1 MPESDLISIPFADPH
16 SAKSALTRLASNNP
30 GFETIY
36 PILSNALA
44 SAADPDRSLVNFER
58 FAENYGE
65 GLVSVLEQN
74 PRVIE
79 ILVTLFSASQ
89 FLTEILLRNPQ
100 FLSLLLDRQELA
112 RRKTIEQI
120 QTEAEASIRSKS
132 VSPQSSGDNIRLSVS
147 PSKSTSPLPAL
158 SHSVPPPSS
167 DDNIRLS
174 VSSSVPQSASPLGVS
189 YPRPAPDLLRLYQK
203 TELLRIGASDFLD
216 LYDLPAV
223 VSQISRLAIALI
235 RVSLNLAS
243 KQTGIGSDGFTV
255 LAMGKLGGRELNY
268 SSDIDLLFIARD
280 ETVDYL
286 PLAQKLIE
294 ILSAN
299 TSQGFL
305 YRVDMRLR
313 PWGKDGPL
321 VPTMAGYLK
330 YLEQH
335 ARPWEKQALL
345 KIRPIAGDLSLGEKL
360 REAAQPHIFG
370 LPPEQVRAEV
380 YAMKQRTEEFLR
392 EKGRTWGEVKLGAG
406 SIRDVE
412 FVVQYLQ
419 LAYVSQH
426 PNIRTRATLKALPR
440 LRAAGLLSPTDARVL
455 TDGYIFLRT
464 IEHYLQ
470 MMDYRQTYTLPSEP
484 RAITLLARR
493 LGFPDGETFLAR
505 YQEHC
510 RAIRAVYLRQI
521 GNEPMTDEPSPL
533 VRQHI
538 SRMDASYSE
547 IFSPTEIQHHAALA
561 QKLNETVPAIVEA
574 APLDETTW
582 RVTIV
587 GYDFPGELSIICG
600 LFFVHGFNILD
611 GDVFTYEPEEPANQD
626 SPSSRRLRPGFG
638 LSRRPQ
644 DTSPL
649 QISRPK
655 IVDVFTVK
663 SVFLEPHSPEIWDR
677 YSLELYDLL
686 AKLRAGQRREA
697 RGALAKRVG
706 AAFQAMP
713 GKSSPLLP
721 IDIEIDNTAS
731 DRYTVLRI
739 DAPDTVGFLYEF
751 TNALAF
757 TRTNIARMVVRTVG
771 TRAQDVL
778 YVTDSEGRK
787 IESPQKQRE
796 LRAAIVLIK
805 HFTHLLPHS
814 PNPEAALLHFREFI
828 YQLFQRPNWPDEI
841 ASLERS
847 DVLKALA
854 RVLGVSD
861 FLWDDFLR
869 MQYANLFPVVRDVE
883 SLTAA
888 KPRAG
893 LEAEL
898 ALAIETCSLGESEY
912 PNWREALNAFKDRE
926 LFRIDMRHILGLTA
940 EFWDFA
946 AELTDLAETV
956 ITAALQRCREE
967 LNARYR
973 LPSSASALRFS
984 DSSVA
989 ESASPLGVSHL
1000 LPSPLPIPGLS
1011 VLALGKCGG
1020 RELGFASDI
1029 ELMFVYDPSISPF
1042 GVSHP
1047 LSSSASSADSPSS
1060 SVSPFGVSHPLPPS
1074 ASASASSSVP
1084 PLGVSHPLSSSA
1096 SSADS
1101 ASSSVSPL
1109 GVSHPLS
1116 SSASSADSASSSVSP
1131 LGVSHPLSS
1140 SVPDTSD
1147 YYEKLIQSF
1156 MSTIHARQEGIFQI
1170 DLQLRPYG
1178 KAGSMAVSL
1187 ESFRRYYA
1195 PGGPAWAYERQALV
1209 KMRPIAGDPALGA
1222 ELCRLRDEYVYH
1234 GGSFDVTAMRAMR
1247 ERQIRHLVTGGTFN
1261 AKFSPGGLVDV
1272 EYLIQGLQ
1280 INHGASNPALRVTN
1294 LREAMT
1300 LLHEA
1305 GILSE
1310 ADYTTLRK
1318 AHTFLRW
1325 LIDSLRVVRGHAKDV
1340 TVPPY
1345 ASEEFAFLARRLRYG
1360 DDTARLRDDLL
1371 RYQTEVQEINQRLL
1385 G

>member
-1 MPESDLISIPFADPH
+1 MSESLPHSTPFAD
-16 SAKSALTRLASNNP
+16 SQAADTLDGAQAALRRIASNAHQ
-30 GFETIY
+30 GIETIS
-36 PILSNALA
+36 PMLLTALA

-58 FAENYGE
+58 FAENYGD
-65 GLVSVLEQN
+65 GLIPVLEQN

-89 FLTEILLRNPQ
+89 FLTEILLRNPHS
-100 FLSLLLDRQELA
+100 LSLLLDRQELA

-120 QTEAEASIRSKS
+120 QSEAEAAIRSKS
-132 VSPQSSGDNIRLSVS
+132 VYPPTSVPESVS
-147 PSKSTSPLPAL
+147 PFGVSHPLSESA
-158 SHSVPPPSS
+158 PPS
-167 DDNIRLS
+167 
-174 VSSSVPQSASPLGVS
+174 P
-189 YPRPAPDLLRLYQK
+189 PDLLRLYQK
-203 TELLRIGASDFLD
+203 SELLRIGASDFLD

-235 RVSLNLAS
+235 RVSLNLAAR
-243 KQTGIGSDGFTV
+243 QTGIPTDGFVV

-268 SSDIDLLFIARD
+268 SSDIDLLFVARD
-280 ETVDYL
+280 DSLDYV
-286 PLAQKLIE
+286 PLAQKFIE
-294 ILSAN
+294 ILAAA
-299 TSQGFL
+299 TPQGFL

-321 VPTMAGYLK
+321 VPTLAGYLK

-345 KIRPIAGDLSLGEKL
+345 KVRPVAGDLSLGERL

-370 LPPEQVRAEV
+370 LPPEEVRAGV
-380 YAMKQRTEEFLR
+380 FAMKQRTEEFLR

-419 LAYVSQH
+419 LAYVSQY
-426 PNIRTRATLKALPR
+426 PQIRTRATLKALPR
-440 LRAAGLLSPTDARVL
+440 LRAAGLLSSTDARIL

-538 SRMDASYSE
+538 SRMDTSYSE
-547 IFSPTEIQHHAALA
+547 IFSPAEIQHHAALA
-561 QKLNETVPAIVEA
+561 QKLNESVPAMVEA
-574 APLDETTW
+574 AARDESTW

-587 GYDFPGELSIICG
+587 GYDFPGELSVICG

-611 GDVFTYEPEEPANQD
+611 GDVFTYEPDDPAPQTD
-626 SPSSRRLRPGFG
+626 PPPVKFRPG
-638 LSRRPQ
+638 
-644 DTSPL
+644 TSPARRFRTVSPP
-649 QISRPK
+649 QPSRPK

-677 YSLELYDLL
+677 YTLELHDLL

-697 RGALAKRVG
+697 RGALARRVG
-706 AAFQAMP
+706 AAFEVLP

-721 IDIEIDNTAS
+721 IDIEIDNAAS
-731 DRYTVLRI
+731 ERYSVLRI

-771 TRAQDVL
+771 ARAQDVL

-883 SLTAA
+883 SLASA
-888 KPRAG
+888 KPRAD

-898 ALAIETCSLGESEY
+898 ALAIETCAVGESEY

-946 AELTDLAETV
+946 AELTDLAEVV
-956 ITAALQRCREE
+956 ITATLEHCRVE
-967 LNARYR
+967 LNAKYN
-973 LPSSASALRFS
+973 LPSSASDIRL
-984 DSSVA
+984 SVA
-989 ESASPLGVSHL
+989 
-1000 LPSPLPIPGLS
+1000 
-1011 VLALGKCGG
+1011 ALGKCGG

-1029 ELMFVYDPSISPF
+1029 ELMFVYD
-1042 GVSHP
+1042 
-1047 LSSSASSADSPSS
+1047 SSAS
-1060 SVSPFGVSHPLPPS
+1060 PLPPLS
-1074 ASASASSSVP
+1074 ETIP
-1084 PLGVSHPLSSSA
+1084 DLG
-1096 SSADS
+1096 
-1101 ASSSVSPL
+1101 
-1109 GVSHPLS
+1109 
-1116 SSASSADSASSSVSP
+1116 
-1131 LGVSHPLSS
+1131 
-1140 SVPDTSD
+1140 D
-1147 YYEKLIQSF
+1147 YHEKLVQSVL
-1156 MSTIHARQEGIFQI
+1156 STIHARQEGIFQI

-1209 KMRPIAGDPALGA
+1209 KLRPIAGDPALAA
-1222 ELCRLRDEYVYH
+1222 ELCRLRDDYTY
-1234 GGSFDVTAMRAMR
+1234 GGGPFDVTAMRAMR
-1247 ERQIRHLVTGGTFN
+1247 ERQVRHLVTGGTFN

-1280 INHGASNPALRVTN
+1280 INHGASDPALRVTN
-1294 LREAMT
+1294 IREAMT
-1300 LLHEA
+1300 LLHQA

-1325 LIDSLRVVRGHAKDV
+1325 LIDSLRVVRGHARDV

-1345 ASEEFAFLARRLRYG
+1345 ESEEFAFLARRLRYG

>member
-1 MPESDLISIPFADPH
+1 MPESTSHSILPTDSQSADTLMGIR
-16 SAKSALTRLASNNP
+16 AALSRLASKNP
-30 GFETIY
+30 GFETIS
-36 PILSNALA
+36 PLLLTALA
-44 SAADPDRSLVNFER
+44 SAADPGRSLVNFER
-58 FAENYGE
+58 FAENYGD
-65 GLVSVLEQN
+65 GLVPVLQQN

-100 FLSLLLDRQELA
+100 SLSLLLDRQVLA

-120 QTEAEASIRSKS
+120 QSEAEAALRAASVSSPSSVDSIRSS
-132 VSPQSSGDNIRLSVS
+132 
-147 PSKSTSPLPAL
+147 AL
-158 SHSVPPPSS
+158 
-167 DDNIRLS
+167 
-174 VSSSVPQSASPLGVS
+174 SASPLPPLS
-189 YPRPAPDLLRLYQK
+189 TPLSTPLSAPDLLRLYQK
-203 TELLRIGASDFLD
+203 SELLRIGASDFLD
-216 LYDLPAV
+216 LYDLQAV

-243 KQTGIGSDGFTV
+243 KQTGIAHDGFTV

-268 SSDIDLLFIARD
+268 SSDIDLLFLAR
-280 ETVDYL
+280 EESIDYL

-294 ILSAN
+294 ILSA
-299 TSQGFL
+299 TTAQGFL

-321 VPTMAGYLK
+321 VPTLAGYLK

-345 KIRPIAGDLSLGEKL
+345 KVRPIAGDLSLGEQL
-360 REAAQPHIFG
+360 RESVHPHIFG
-370 LPPEQVRAEV
+370 LPPEEIRVGV
-380 YAMKQRTEEFLR
+380 FAMKQRTEEFLR

-419 LAYVSQH
+419 LAYVSQY
-426 PNIRTRATLKALPR
+426 PQIRTRATLKALPR
-440 LRAAGLLSPTDARVL
+440 LRAAGLLSPADARIL

-547 IFSPTEIQHHAALA
+547 IFSPAEIQHHAALA
-561 QKLNETVPAIVEA
+561 QKLNETVPAVVEA
-574 APLDETTW
+574 VARDESTVRLSPRGDTW

-587 GYDFPGELSIICG
+587 GYDFPGELSVICG

-611 GDVFTYEPEEPANQD
+611 GDVFTYEPDEAAPQ
-626 SPSSRRLRPGFG
+626 PSRPLNGLQPG
-638 LSRRPQ
+638 RNLSRRTRADSSPQ
-644 DTSPL
+644 PSH
-649 QISRPK
+649 PK

-677 YSLELYDLL
+677 YTLELHDLL

-697 RGALAKRVG
+697 RGMLAKRVG
-706 AAFQAMP
+706 AAFQSVP

-721 IDIEIDNTAS
+721 IDIEIDNAAS
-731 DRYTVLRI
+731 ERYTVLRI

-771 TRAQDVL
+771 SRVQDVL
-778 YVTDSEGRK
+778 YVTDSDGRK

-883 SLTAA
+883 SLAA
-888 KPRAG
+888 ARPRAN
-893 LEAEL
+893 LETEL
-898 ALAIETCSLGESEY
+898 ALAIETCSLGESKY
-912 PNWREALNAFKDRE
+912 PNWREVLNAFKDRE

-946 AELTDLAETV
+946 AELTDLAEVV
-956 ITAALQRCREE
+956 ITTALEHCRAEI
-967 LNARYR
+967 NAKYGI
-973 LPSSASALRFS
+973 ASALS
-984 DSSVA
+984 GT
-989 ESASPLGVSHL
+989 ASTASF
-1000 LPSPLPIPGLS
+1000 IPGLS

-1029 ELMFVYDPSISPF
+1029 ELMFVYDPSISLFRLQSPS
-1042 GVSHP
+1042 VPKTDSSIR
-1047 LSSSASSADSPSS
+1047 LSDSPSALES
-1060 SVSPFGVSHPLPPS
+1060 I
-1074 ASASASSSVP
+1074 
-1084 PLGVSHPLSSSA
+1084 
-1096 SSADS
+1096 
-1101 ASSSVSPL
+1101 
-1109 GVSHPLS
+1109 
-1116 SSASSADSASSSVSP
+1116 
-1131 LGVSHPLSS
+1131 
-1140 SVPDTSD
+1140 PDIGD
-1147 YYEKLIQSF
+1147 YYEKLAQAVLAAIQ
-1156 MSTIHARQEGIFQI
+1156 ARQEGIFQI

-1195 PGGPAWAYERQALV
+1195 PSGPAWAYERQALV
-1209 KMRPIAGDPALGA
+1209 KLRPIAGDPALGA

-1234 GGSFDVTAMRAMR
+1234 GGAFDVTAMRAMR
-1247 ERQIRHLVTGGTFN
+1247 ERQVRHLVTGGTFN
-1261 AKFSPGGLVDV
+1261 AKFSPGGLVDI

-1280 INHGASNPALRVTN
+1280 INYGANNPSLRVTN
-1294 LREAMT
+1294 IREAMT
-1300 LLHEA
+1300 ALRQA

-1345 ASEEFAFLARRLRYG
+1345 QSEEFAFLARRLRYG
-1360 DDTARLRDDLL
+1360 DDTTRLHDDLL

>member
-1 MPESDLISIPFADPH
+1 MPENLPLSVPIPFADPH
-16 SAKSALTRLASNNP
+16 SAEIALQRIAAKTD
-30 GFETIY
+30 GFEAISQPLLT
-36 PILSNALA
+36 ALA

-58 FAENYGE
+58 FAENYGD
-65 GLVSVLEQN
+65 GLIPVLEQN

-100 FLSLLLDRQELA
+100 SLSLLLDRQELA

-120 QTEAEASIRSKS
+120 QTEAEAAIRSKS
-132 VSPQSSGDNIRLSVS
+132 VSPPSSIDNIRLSVS
-147 PSKSTSPLPAL
+147 Q
-158 SHSVPPPSS
+158 SVPE
-167 DDNIRLS
+167 
-174 VSSSVPQSASPLGVS
+174 SASPLPPLSTSVS
-189 YPRPAPDLLRLYQK
+189 PLHPLSPPLPPLSTAPDLLRLYQK

-235 RVSLNLAS
+235 RVSLNLAAR
-243 KQTGIGSDGFTV
+243 QTGIPADGFVV

-268 SSDIDLLFIARD
+268 SSDIDLLFVARD
-280 ETVDYL
+280 DSLDYT

-294 ILSAN
+294 ILSAA
-299 TSQGFL
+299 TPQGFL

-321 VPTMAGYLK
+321 VPTLAGYLK

-345 KIRPIAGDLSLGEKL
+345 KVRPVAGDLSLGEGL
-360 REAAQPHIFG
+360 REAAQPRVFG
-370 LPPEQVRAEV
+370 LPPEEVRAGV
-380 YAMKQRTEEFLR
+380 FAMKQRTEEFLR
-392 EKGRTWGEVKLGAG
+392 EKGRAWGEVKLGAG

-419 LAYVSQH
+419 LACVSQH
-426 PNIRTRATLKALPR
+426 PQIRTRATLKALPR
-440 LRAAGLLSPTDARVL
+440 LRAAGLLSSTDARIL

-521 GNEPMTDEPSPL
+521 GNEPMIDEPSPL

-538 SRMDASYSE
+538 SRMDTSYSE
-547 IFSPTEIQHHAALA
+547 IFSPAEIQHHAALA
-561 QKLNETVPAIVEA
+561 QKLNESVPAMVEA
-574 APLDETTW
+574 AARDESTW

-587 GYDFPGELSIICG
+587 GYDFPGELSVICG

-611 GDVFTYEPEEPANQD
+611 GDVFTYEPDDPAPQTD
-626 SPSSRRLRPGFG
+626 SPPVKFRSG
-638 LSRRPQ
+638 
-644 DTSPL
+644 TSPDRRFRTDS
-649 QISRPK
+649 QPRPSRPK

-663 SVFLEPHSPEIWDR
+663 SVFLEPHGPEIWDR
-677 YSLELYDLL
+677 YTLELYDLL

-706 AAFQAMP
+706 AAFEAVP

-721 IDIEIDNTAS
+721 IDIEIDNDAS
-731 DRYTVLRI
+731 ERYSVLRI

-771 TRAQDVL
+771 ARAQDVL

-787 IESPQKQRE
+787 IESLQKQRE

-883 SLTAA
+883 SLTSA
-888 KPRAG
+888 KPRAD
-893 LEAEL
+893 LDSEL
-898 ALAIETCSLGESEY
+898 TLAIETCSLGESEY

-946 AELTDLAETV
+946 AELTDLAEV
-956 ITAALQRCREE
+956 IITAALERCQAE
-967 LNARYR
+967 LNARYGA
-973 LPSSASALRFS
+973 SSPAPALRFS
-984 DSSVA
+984 DLPRAFQRGSSAVD
-989 ESASPLGVSHL
+989 SASSLHPLSA
-1000 LPSPLPIPGLS
+1000 SASGLS

-1029 ELMFVYDPSISPF
+1029 ELMFVYDPSVSPL
-1042 GVSHP
+1042 HP
-1047 LSSSASSADSPSS
+1047 LSE
-1060 SVSPFGVSHPLPPS
+1060 
-1074 ASASASSSVP
+1074 
-1084 PLGVSHPLSSSA
+1084 
-1096 SSADS
+1096 
-1101 ASSSVSPL
+1101 
-1109 GVSHPLS
+1109 
-1116 SSASSADSASSSVSP
+1116 
-1131 LGVSHPLSS
+1131 
-1140 SVPDTSD
+1140 SVPDTGD
-1147 YYEKLIQSF
+1147 YYEKLAQSVLAA
-1156 MSTIHARQEGIFQI
+1156 IHARQEGIFQI

-1209 KMRPIAGDPALGA
+1209 KLRPIAGDPALGA
-1222 ELCRLRDEYVYH
+1222 ELCRLRDDYTY
-1234 GGSFDVTAMRAMR
+1234 GGGPFDVTAMRAMR
-1247 ERQIRHLVTGGTFN
+1247 ERQVRHLVTGGTFN

-1294 LREAMT
+1294 IREAMT
-1300 LLHEA
+1300 LFHQA

-1325 LIDSLRVVRGHAKDV
+1325 LIDSLRVVRGHARDV

-1345 ASEEFAFLARRLRYG
+1345 ESEEFAFLARRLRYG

-1371 RYQTEVQEINQRLL
+1371 RYQTEAQEINQRLL

>member
-1 MPESDLISIPFADPH
+1 MPIALPDSIPFADFR
-16 SAKSALTRLASNNP
+16 SAENALTRIASKHA
-30 GFETIY
+30 GFERVA
-36 PILSNALA
+36 PILFAALA
-44 SAADPDRSLVNFER
+44 SAADPDRSLINFER
-58 FAENYGE
+58 FSENYGPDI
-65 GLVSVLEQN
+65 VSVLAPN

-79 ILVTLFSASQ
+79 ILVTLFSTSQ
-89 FLTEILLRNPQ
+89 FLTEILLRNPHS
-100 FLSLLLDRQELA
+100 LSLLLDRQELTH
-112 RRKTIEQI
+112 RKTIEQI
-120 QTEAEASIRSKS
+120 QTEAEALIRSKS
-132 VSPQSSGDNIRLSVS
+132 A
-147 PSKSTSPLPAL
+147 PLPQ
-158 SHSVPPPSS
+158 SVPPS
-167 DDNIRLS
+167 
-174 VSSSVPQSASPLGVS
+174 
-189 YPRPAPDLLRLYQK
+189 APDLLRLYQK
-203 TELLRIGASDFLD
+203 TELLRIGTSDFLD
-216 LYDLPAV
+216 LYDLRAV
-223 VSQISRLAIALI
+223 ISQISRLAIALV

-243 KQTGIGSDGFTV
+243 RQTGIPTEGFSV
-255 LAMGKLGGRELNY
+255 LALGKLGGRELNY

-280 ETVDYL
+280 DTTDYT
-286 PLAQKLIE
+286 PLAQRLVE
-294 ILSAN
+294 ILSAA
-299 TSQGFL
+299 TAHGFL
-305 YRVDMRLR
+305 YRVDLRLR

-321 VPTMAGYLK
+321 VPTLAGYLK

-345 KIRPIAGDLSLGEKL
+345 KLRPIAGDLALGEKL
-360 REAAQPHIFG
+360 REAAQPFIFG

-380 YAMKQRTEEFLR
+380 HAMKQRAEQFLR

-440 LRAAGLLSPTDARVL
+440 LRAARLLSSTDARIL
-455 TDGYIFLRT
+455 TDGYVFLRT

-470 MMDYRQTYTLPSEP
+470 IMDYRQTYTLPSEP

-493 LGFPDGETFLAR
+493 LGFPNSETFLNR
-505 YQEHC
+505 YEEHC
-510 RAIRAVYLRQI
+510 RAIRAVYLRHI
-521 GNEPMTDEPSPL
+521 GSEPLSDEPSPL
-533 VRQHI
+533 VRQHLA
-538 SRMDASYSE
+538 RMDASYSE
-547 IFSPTEIQHHAALA
+547 IFSPQEIQRHAALA
-561 QKLNETVPAIVEA
+561 QKLNETVPVLVEA
-574 APLDETTW
+574 IPRDEFTW

-587 GYDFPGELSIICG
+587 GYDFPGELSLICG

-611 GDVFTYEPEEPANQD
+611 GDIFTYEPADPDPQPA
-626 SPSSRRLRPGFG
+626 PPPSRRWPG
-638 LSRRPQ
+638 RRLPRRSPTESLPQ
-644 DTSPL
+644 S
-649 QISRPK
+649 SRPK

-663 SVFLEPHSPEIWDR
+663 SIFFEPHGPEIWER
-677 YSLELYDLL
+677 YTQELYDLL

-706 AAFQAMP
+706 AAFAP
-713 GKSSPLLP
+713 YSPAGKSSPLLP

-731 DRYTVLRI
+731 AHYTILRI

-757 TRTNIARMVVRTVG
+757 TRTNIARMIVRTVG
-771 TRAQDVL
+771 SRVHDLL

-814 PNPEAALLHFREFI
+814 PNPELALLHFREFI

-869 MQYANLFPVVRDVE
+869 MQYANLYPVVRDVE
-883 SLTAA
+883 LLASA
-888 KPRAG
+888 KPRAA
-893 LEAEL
+893 LQAEL
-898 ALAIETCSLGESEY
+898 TQALETCSLGENQY
-912 PNWREALNAFKDRE
+912 PGWREALNAFKDRE
-926 LFRIDMRHILGLTA
+926 LFRIDMRHILGLTG

-946 AELTDLAETV
+946 AELTELAE
-956 ITAALQRCREE
+956 IIINAALERCLAE
-967 LNARYR
+967 LSARYETP
-973 LPSSASALRFS
+973 LPPPSS
-984 DSSVA
+984 V
-989 ESASPLGVSHL
+989 SPLS
-1000 LPSPLPIPGLS
+1000 PSVPPSAFSI
-1011 VLALGKCGG
+1011 VALGKCGG

-1029 ELMFVYDPSISPF
+1029 ELMFVYDPSTPPSAP
-1042 GVSHP
+1042 VS
-1047 LSSSASSADSPSS
+1047 AA
-1060 SVSPFGVSHPLPPS
+1060 PLPPS
-1074 ASASASSSVP
+1074 
-1084 PLGVSHPLSSSA
+1084 
-1096 SSADS
+1096 
-1101 ASSSVSPL
+1101 VSP
-1109 GVSHPLS
+1109 SI
-1116 SSASSADSASSSVSP
+1116 
-1131 LGVSHPLSS
+1131 
-1140 SVPDTSD
+1140 PDLSD
-1147 YYEKLIQSF
+1147 YYEKLAQLILASIQS
-1156 MSTIHARQEGIFQI
+1156 RQEGIFQI

-1195 PGGPAWAYERQALV
+1195 PGGPAWAYERQSLV
-1209 KMRPIAGDPALGA
+1209 KLRPIAGDPALGA

-1234 GGSFDVTAMRAMR
+1234 GGPFDVTAMRAMR

-1280 INHGASNPALRVTN
+1280 INHGASNPALRASN
-1294 LREAMT
+1294 IREAMT
-1300 LLHEA
+1300 ALYQA

-1310 ADYTTLRK
+1310 ADYISLRK

-1325 LIDSLRVVRGHAKDV
+1325 LIDSLRVVRGHARDV

-1345 ASEEFAFLARRLRYG
+1345 DSEEFAFLARRLRYG
-1360 DDTARLRDDLL
+1360 SDTARLRDDLL

>member
-1 MPESDLISIPFADPH
+1 MPETTPPFDFFTDP
-16 SAKSALTRLASNNP
+16 RLAEAAMHRIASKNN
-30 GFETIY
+30 GFAQVSPLLLT
-36 PILSNALA
+36 ALA
-44 SAADPDRSLVNFER
+44 SAADPDRSLINFER

-65 GLVSVLEQN
+65 DLFTVLQHN

-89 FLTEILLRNPQ
+89 FLTEILLRHPR
-100 FLSLLLDRQELA
+100 FLSLLFDRQKLTH
-112 RRKTIEQI
+112 RKTIEQI
-120 QTEAEASIRSKS
+120 QSEVESILRSAAPSAPDLRLSASSS
-132 VSPQSSGDNIRLSVS
+132 VASSAAPDIRLSAS
-147 PSKSTSPLPAL
+147 PSVASSAA
-158 SHSVPPPSS
+158 PSAP
-167 DDNIRLS
+167 DIRLS
-174 VSSSVPQSASPLGVS
+174 ASSSVAPSA
-189 YPRPAPDLLRLYQK
+189 APSAASAADLLRLYHQS
-203 TELLRIGASDFLD
+203 ELLRIGASDFLD
-216 LYDLPAV
+216 LYDLRAV
-223 VSQISRLAIALI
+223 ISQLSRLAIALI
-235 RVSLNLAS
+235 RTALTLAC
-243 KQTGIGSDGFTV
+243 KQTGIHAQGFVV

-268 SSDIDLLFIARD
+268 SSDIDLLFLARD
-280 ETVDYL
+280 STIDYL

-299 TSQGFL
+299 TDQGFL

-321 VPTMAGYLK
+321 VPTLVGYLK
-330 YLEQH
+330 YLERD

-345 KIRPIAGDLSLGEKL
+345 KVRPIAGDLALGEQF
-360 REAAQPHIFG
+360 REAIQPHLFEQ
-370 LPPEQVRAEV
+370 PPEEIRAQVF
-380 YAMKQRTEEFLR
+380 AMKQRTEEFLR
-392 EKGRTWGEVKLGAG
+392 EKGRTWGEVKLGIG
-406 SIRDVE
+406 SIRDIE

-419 LAYVSQH
+419 LAYVRQFPH
-426 PNIRTRATLKALPR
+426 IRTRATLKALPR
-440 LRAAGLLSPTDARVL
+440 LRAAGLLSSADTRIL

-493 LGFPDGETFLAR
+493 LGFPHAEAFLQR

-510 RAIRAVYLRQI
+510 QAIRAVYLRHI
-521 GNEPMTDEPSPL
+521 GSEPMTEETSPL
-533 VRQHI
+533 VRQHLA
-538 SRMDASYSE
+538 RMDASYSE
-547 IFSPTEIQHHAALA
+547 IFTPAEIQNHAALA
-561 QKLNETVPAIVEA
+561 QKLNEDTLAVVEA
-574 APLDETTW
+574 IPLEPNTW

-600 LFFVHGFNILD
+600 LFFVHGFNILE
-611 GDVFTYEPEEPANQD
+611 GDVFTYEPDESASQPLQPAPGAA
-626 SPSSRRLRPGFG
+626 SPFLVGRRLLRRLRA
-638 LSRRPQ
+638 SV
-644 DTSPL
+644 SAAS
-649 QISRPK
+649 SRPK

-663 SVFLEPHSPEIWDR
+663 SVFFEPHGPEIWSR
-677 YSLELYDLL
+677 YATELQELL

-706 AAFQAMP
+706 AAFQAVP
-713 GKSSPLLP
+713 GKASPLLP
-721 IDIEIDNTAS
+721 IDIEIDNTVS

-751 TNALAF
+751 SNALAF

-771 TRAQDVL
+771 NRAKDVL
-778 YVTDSEGRK
+778 YVTDAEGRK
-787 IESPQKQRE
+787 IESPQRQRE

-854 RVLGVSD
+854 RVLGISD

-869 MQYANLFPVVRDVE
+869 MQYANLFPLVRDVE
-883 SLTAA
+883 SLAA
-888 KPRAG
+888 GKPRAD

-898 ALAIETCSLGESEY
+898 TLAVETCAVGESEY
-912 PNWREALNAFKDRE
+912 SNWREALNAFKDRE

-946 AELTDLAETV
+946 AELTDLAEVV
-956 ITAALQRCREE
+956 ILTALERCQAE
-967 LNARYR
+967 LTEKYG
-973 LPSSASALRFS
+973 LPEQE
-984 DSSVA
+984 DG
-989 ESASPLGVSHL
+989 SPC
-1000 LPSPLPIPGLS
+1000 PLS

-1029 ELMFVYDPSISPF
+1029 ELMFVYAGQGRTTGPEIT
-1042 GVSHP
+1042 
-1047 LSSSASSADSPSS
+1047 
-1060 SVSPFGVSHPLPPS
+1060 
-1074 ASASASSSVP
+1074 
-1084 PLGVSHPLSSSA
+1084 
-1096 SSADS
+1096 
-1101 ASSSVSPL
+1101 
-1109 GVSHPLS
+1109 
-1116 SSASSADSASSSVSP
+1116 
-1131 LGVSHPLSS
+1131 
-1140 SVPDTSD
+1140 DTGD
-1147 YYEKLIQSF
+1147 YYEKLVQSVL
-1156 MSTIHARQEGIFQI
+1156 STVHARQEGIFQI

-1195 PGGPAWAYERQALV
+1195 PNGPAWAYERQALV
-1209 KMRPIAGDPALGA
+1209 KLRPIAGDPALGA
-1222 ELCRLRDEYVYH
+1222 EIGRLRDEYVYH
-1234 GGSFDVTAMRAMR
+1234 GGPFDVTAMRAMR

-1280 INHGASNPALRVTN
+1280 INYGAQNPALRVTN

-1300 LLHEA
+1300 ALYQA

-1325 LIDSLRVVRGHAKDV
+1325 LIDSLRVVRGNAKDV

-1345 ASEEFAFLARRLRYG
+1345 DSEEFHFLARRLRYG